1 MLLALPLPA
10 GLCLIRRSPNG
21 RFAVLFPTRRRDG
34 FESPDE
40 EGYRADVMQKAAM
53 CVLEDGGM
61 AGARRSAAHGQIARQ
76 EVRPPHPVAEL
87 RVRL

>member
-1 MLLALPLPA
+1 MWISMLLALPLPA

-53 CVLEDGGM
+53 SVLEDGGLLHTDKSL
-61 AGARRSAAHGQIARQ
+61 GKRC
-76 EVRPPHPVAEL
+76 VHPIP
-87 RVRL
+87 